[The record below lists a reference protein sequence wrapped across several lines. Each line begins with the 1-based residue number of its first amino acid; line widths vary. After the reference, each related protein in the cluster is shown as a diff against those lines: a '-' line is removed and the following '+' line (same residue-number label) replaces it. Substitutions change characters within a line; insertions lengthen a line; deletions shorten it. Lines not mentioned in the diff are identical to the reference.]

1 LSQEE
6 DSEYSDLELFVNG
19 DMIVLNLKDGRHY
32 LGEYFGHDDIGVYLR
47 VEAKT
52 EMMLVKAATTKFEN
66 MVENLVQE
74 EVKYL
79 ISPKDWLQKAVEL
92 SRGKITYYDM
102 EKQSMSLSDLKMH
115 VLGSMREIQREKVG
129 KIWTGPREEPDVTKP
144 YLRPFKRSVR
154 TIVAWHKIDEVV
166 SATELAEEAEIADL
180 SNLIDNGEFLK
191 LIEAEEN

>member
-1 LSQEE
+1 MSE

-74 EVKYL
+74 EVKCL

-92 SRGKITYYDM
+92 SRGKITYHDM
-102 EKQSMSLSDLKMH
+102 EKQSMSLSDIKMH
-115 VLGSMREIQREKVG
+115 VLGSLREIQRVNVG

-144 YLRPFKRSVR
+144 YLRPLKRSVR
-154 TIVAWHKIDEVV
+154 TLVTWAKIDEVV